1 MRAGLLGCAGILL
14 GALDFGFMTLAGPAV
29 DRDLDLGG
37 AYPWLFS
44 ASSFG
49 YGATLMIASRG
60 VDRSGPVVVFRAGLV
75 LYACG
80 LTMAAAAPD
89 ASVLLAGRAL
99 LGVGGGALVPAAL
112 ALLARAA
119 DRRLAFASSGGAVA
133 SGFVCGV
140 LLGALGAESGWRA
153 PLLALGLAVLALVPL
168 TRGARRPT
176 NAARVVPSRADVA
189 EGADPTARH
198 AGIAAARH
206 VGVAGIATAR
216 HAGVAGIAAA
226 PPTGVLAIA
235 SSAVLAAAALSL
247 AGRSPAACAATLA
260 AAAVVAGAGLRRARG
275 WLPAGA
281 PGRTLTAS
289 CLAGAATTASGV
301 GAAALLG
308 RALPETA
315 ELSPQATGLVL
326 ATFGLAVPLA
336 VPAARA
342 ISSALG
348 PAWCSGAG
356 LAAQGI
362 AIAGLAAIPL
372 AAYGAVALGIAAF
385 GAGHV
390 IANAGAAEAAMDAAD
405 RPGPVAGLLATAQ
418 YAGAGIGAF
427 VVLGS
432 AGGEAPTS
440 AGARGA
446 LLLAAAIALTGAIST
461 FAVSRVAHRVSHA

>member
-37 AYPWLFS
+37 AYRWLFS

-112 ALLARAA
+112 ALLAGAA
-119 DRRLAFASSGGAVA
+119 DRRFAFASSGGAVA

-153 PLLALGLAVLALVPL
+153 PLLALALAVLALVPL

-176 NAARVVPSRADVA
+176 SAALVVP
-189 EGADPTARH
+189 
-198 AGIAAARH
+198 
-206 VGVAGIATAR
+206 
-216 HAGVAGIAAA
+216 
-226 PPTGVLAIA
+226 PPTGVVAIA

-281 PGRTLTAS
+281 RGRTLTAS

-308 RALPETA
+308 RALPQAA
-315 ELSPQATGLVL
+315 ELSPAATGLVL
-326 ATFGLAVPLA
+326 ATFGLAVPPA
-336 VPAARA
+336 VVAARV
-342 ISSALG
+342 IGDALG

-362 AIAGLAAIPL
+362 AIAGLAATPL

-427 VVLGS
+427 AVLGS
-432 AGGEAPTS
+432 AGGEAPTP

-446 LLLAAAIALTGAIST
+446 LLLAAAIAVTGAIST
-461 FAVSRVAHRVSHA
+461 LAVSRGVDRVSHA